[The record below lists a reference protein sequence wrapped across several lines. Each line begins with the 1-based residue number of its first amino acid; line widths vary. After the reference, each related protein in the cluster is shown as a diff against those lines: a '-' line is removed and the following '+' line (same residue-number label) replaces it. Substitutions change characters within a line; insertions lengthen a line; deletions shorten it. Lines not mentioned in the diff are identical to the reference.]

1 LLYAFADGKDRWED
15 GSSSFCSMFALG
27 LYMEKNVARLW
38 LVMSNSS
45 FPYHKQ
51 EL

>member
-1 LLYAFADGKDRWED
+1 MPLQMGKTDGKMAAAV
-15 GSSSFCSMFALG
+15 FVPCLLLG